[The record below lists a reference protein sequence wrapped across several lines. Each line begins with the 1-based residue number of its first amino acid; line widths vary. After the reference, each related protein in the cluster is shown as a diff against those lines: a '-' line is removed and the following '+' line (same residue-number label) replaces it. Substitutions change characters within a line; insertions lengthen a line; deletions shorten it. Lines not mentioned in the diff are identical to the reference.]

1 MQLFHPLL
9 AMIASATDSQLV
21 RQVRYLKEENKILR
35 ARIPGQIHTRPEERA
50 RLLKFGRKLGIS
62 INELITIVTPGTFRR
77 WLREEHT
84 GKKPVGRPR
93 TNQVLRELVIRI
105 AQETGFGYTKIL
117 GELRRL
123 GISRICRQ
131 TVQSIVKQEGIGPSP
146 KRSQRTWD
154 EFLSSHTETLW
165 ACDFF
170 SMKTMTRKGIVD
182 LYVLVFLHV
191 DSRRL
196 IVSPATQH
204 PDSAWVTEQAKAFRK
219 QLPSDEQT
227 TFQLIHDRDTKFS
240 AEFRETLKQDNV
252 KLIKLPVRSPNLN
265 ARCERVI
272 QTIKHECLN
281 HFLIFG
287 HRHLDYLLSRF
298 VEHYNHRRAHSSLQ
312 FLPPAVTDQ
321 PSENNKINLKEI
333 VCRKDLGGV
342 IKSYERR
349 AA

>member
-131 TVQSIVKQEGIGPSP
+131 TVQSIVKQEGP
-146 KRSQRTWD
+146 Q
-154 EFLSSHTETLW
+154 TESTHVG
-165 ACDFF
+165 
-170 SMKTMTRKGIVD
+170 RVP
-182 LYVLVFLHV
+182 LV
-191 DSRRL
+191 
-196 IVSPATQH
+196 
-204 PDSAWVTEQAKAFRK
+204 
-219 QLPSDEQT
+219 
-227 TFQLIHDRDTKFS
+227 
-240 AEFRETLKQDNV
+240 
-252 KLIKLPVRSPNLN
+252 
-265 ARCERVI
+265 
-272 QTIKHECLN
+272 
-281 HFLIFG
+281 
-287 HRHLDYLLSRF
+287 
-298 VEHYNHRRAHSSLQ
+298 
-312 FLPPAVTDQ
+312 
-321 PSENNKINLKEI
+321 
-333 VCRKDLGGV
+333 
-342 IKSYERR
+342 SY
-349 AA
+349 